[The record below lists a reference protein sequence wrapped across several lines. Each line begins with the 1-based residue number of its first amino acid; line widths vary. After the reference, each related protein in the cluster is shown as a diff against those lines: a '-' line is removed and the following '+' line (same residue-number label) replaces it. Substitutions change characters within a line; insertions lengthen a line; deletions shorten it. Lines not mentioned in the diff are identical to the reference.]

1 MIASLIRPRECRPTI
16 RSWGDPATWPL
27 ALEEFTRR
35 NVGRRARLELDDPA
49 LGAQTQERDDTVL
62 GVAYDP
68 RDARLQIMLGDMDGG
83 NRHHV
88 RSIAGVTAVDLL
100 TATSGR
106 DLVLRIAHG
115 HGRVQT
121 LLTLLN

>member
-1 MIASLIRPRECRPTI
+1 MTTMRQAPSRPTI
-16 RSWGDPATWPL
+16 RSWTDPGSWAA

-49 LGAQTQERDDTVL
+49 LGAQVQERDETVL
-62 GVAYDP
+62 GVAYD
-68 RDARLQIMLGDMDGG
+68 RQDARLQIMLGDIDGG
-83 NRHHV
+83 NRHHM
-88 RSIAGVTAVDLL
+88 RSIGGVTAVDLL
-100 TATSGR
+100 TASSGR

-121 LLTLLN
+121 LLTLLA